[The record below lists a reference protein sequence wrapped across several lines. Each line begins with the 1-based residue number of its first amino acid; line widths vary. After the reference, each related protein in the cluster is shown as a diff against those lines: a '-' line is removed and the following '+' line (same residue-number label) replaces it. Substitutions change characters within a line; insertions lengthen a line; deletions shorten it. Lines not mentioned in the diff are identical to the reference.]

1 MSIQFTAFLVT
12 DIIAIDCK
20 MVAKWWQVKGSGGKC
35 TNALAPFTTVNEEGK
50 VVMKIFV
57 EQQVLCQCNSFCKSL
72 LNWFSAH
79 YVFNLYCREAALF
92 LQELV
97 LQLPERGKK
106 SSNYLAVATELSKIA
121 TAD

>member
-20 MVAKWWQVKGSGGKC
+20 MVAVKGSGGKC
-35 TNALAPFTTVNEEGK
+35 TNALAPFTIVNEEGK

-57 EQQVLCQCNSFCKSL
+57 EQQVLCQCML
-72 LNWFSAH
+72 IWFSAH
-79 YVFNLYCREAALF
+79 YVFNLYCREAALS